1 MTDQNETVKR
11 PNNIILENRKKLSV
25 SGVKDVGSFDEH
37 TVVAFTDLGE
47 LTVKGE
53 RLHID
58 KLSVETGELVISGNV
73 NGFVYTDDRGRNG
86 GFFGRILK

>member
-1 MTDQNETVKR
+1 MCIRDR
-11 PNNIILENRKKLSV
+11 
-25 SGVKDVGSFDEH
+25 H

-53 RLHID
+53 KLHID

-73 NGFVYTDDRGRNG
+73 NGLSL
-86 GFFGRILK
+86 IHI

>member
-37 TVVAFTDLGE
+37 TRRGIYRSWGTDR
-47 LTVKGE
+47 KGGKA
-53 RLHID
+53 HID

-86 GFFGRILK
+86 GFFGRDT

>member
-53 RLHID
+53 KLHIETP
-58 KLSVETGELVISGNV
+58 SPETGALAIPGNV
-73 NGFVYTDDRGRNG
+73 NGFVYTDDRGRKG